1 MMFQVAERNGDY
13 IVEAYIIEDPN
24 STRGYWHPLRN
35 FGCRQADAFAF
46 RDWDCP
52 KLTDGQ
58 LRILVKNYGSLSLG
72 RAGLAGY
79 PPGFLR

>member
-1 MMFQVAERNGDY
+1 MFQVSENQGDY

-24 STRGYWHPLRN
+24 SARGYWHPLRN
-35 FGCRQADAFAF
+35 FGCRQGDAFAF

-58 LRILVKNYGSLSLG
+58 LRLLVKNYDRERRYIRKSSTQFVVE
-72 RAGLAGY
+72 R
-79 PPGFLR
+79 

>member
-35 FGCRQADAFAF
+35 FGCRQGDAFAF

-52 KLTDGQ
+52 KLTEGQ
-58 LRILVKNYGSLSLG
+58 LRLLVKNYDPG
-72 RAGLAGY
+72 RRYIRRSATQ
-79 PPGFLR
+79 FIVER

>member
-35 FGCRQADAFAF
+35 FGCRQGDAFAF

-52 KLTDGQ
+52 KLTDSQ
-58 LRILVKNYGSLSLG
+58 LRLLVKNYDRERRYIRKSATQFVIE
-72 RAGLAGY
+72 R
-79 PPGFLR
+79 

>member
-13 IVEAYIIEDPN
+13 IVEAYIIDDPN

-35 FGCRQADAFAF
+35 FGCRQGDAFAF

-58 LRILVKNYGSLSLG
+58 LRLLVKNYDPG
-72 RAGLAGY
+72 RRYIRKSGTQ
-79 PPGFLR
+79 FVVEK

>member
-35 FGCRQADAFAF
+35 FGCRQGDAFAF

-58 LRILVKNYGSLSLG
+58 LRLLVKNYDPG
-72 RAGLAGY
+72 RRYIRRSAAQ
-79 PPGFLR
+79 FIVER

>member
-1 MMFQVAERNGDY
+1 MMFQVSENQGDY

-35 FGCRQADAFAF
+35 FGCRQGDAFAF

-52 KLTDGQ
+52 KLTDSQ
-58 LRILVKNYGSLSLG
+58 LRLLVKNYDRERRYIRKSATQFVVE
-72 RAGLAGY
+72 R
-79 PPGFLR
+79 

>member
-35 FGCRQADAFAF
+35 FGCRQGDAFAF

-52 KLTDGQ
+52 KLTDSQ
-58 LRILVKNYGSLSLG
+58 ISALIKRYDSNVKYCRTN
-72 RAGLAGY
+72 RGY
-79 PPGFLR
+79 FVKQ

>member
-35 FGCRQADAFAF
+35 FGCRQGDAFAF

-58 LRILVKNYGSLSLG
+58 LRLLVKNYDPG
-72 RAGLAGY
+72 RRYIRRSATL
-79 PPGFLR
+79 FIVER

>member
-24 STRGYWHPLRN
+24 STRGYWYPLRN
-35 FGCRQADAFAF
+35 FGCRQGDAFAF

-52 KLTDGQ
+52 KLTDSQ
-58 LRILVKNYGSLSLG
+58 LRLLVKNYDRERRYIRKSATQFVVE
-72 RAGLAGY
+72 R
-79 PPGFLR
+79 

>member
-1 MMFQVAERNGDY
+1 MMFQVAELNGDY

-35 FGCRQADAFAF
+35 FGCRQGDAFAF

-52 KLTDGQ
+52 KLTDNQ
-58 LRILVKNYGSLSLG
+58 LRLLVKNYDRERRYIRKSATQFVVE
-72 RAGLAGY
+72 R
-79 PPGFLR
+79 

>member
-35 FGCRQADAFAF
+35 FGCRQGDVFAF

-52 KLTDGQ
+52 KLTDSQ
-58 LRILVKNYGSLSLG
+58 LRLLVKNYDRERRYIRKSATQFVVE
-72 RAGLAGY
+72 R
-79 PPGFLR
+79 